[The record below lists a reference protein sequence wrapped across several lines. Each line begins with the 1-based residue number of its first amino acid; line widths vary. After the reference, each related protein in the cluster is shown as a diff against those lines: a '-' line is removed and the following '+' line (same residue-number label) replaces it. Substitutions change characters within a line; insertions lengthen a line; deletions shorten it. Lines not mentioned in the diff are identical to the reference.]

1 MNFRRLE
8 PTWAAKH
15 WVESYWIIESV
26 DNAILDQKII
36 PDGYP
41 EMIFHFAD
49 QYCINISGSWENQT
63 FSLLAGQIKQHFYLR
78 NTGRV
83 SILGVKLQPHTLAQL
98 FQFEM
103 SSITDKVVPL
113 DSVGIE
119 SLNGLEIE
127 VRASHKMDER
137 LTIVNRFFEPFPFV
151 GLPIK
156 KAIDSILETKGNVT
170 VEQLCQM
177 MDMSERQTERHFQ
190 KFVGLSPKFY
200 CRIIRFN
207 AIFQLLSQ
215 RDPSWAELAY
225 EAGFADQSHFIRNF
239 KAFTG
244 EGPSDYGFDEKTLAN
259 FFLKKG

>member
-1 MNFRRLE
+1 MNFRRVE
-8 PTWAAKH
+8 PTGAAKH
-15 WVESYWIIESV
+15 WVDSYWIIESD
-26 DNAILDQKII
+26 DNAPHDQKII

-41 EMIFHFAD
+41 EIILHFAD
-49 QYCINISGSWENQT
+49 RYRINISGSWEDQD

-78 NTGRV
+78 NTGCV
-83 SILGVKLQPHTLAQL
+83 SILGIKLQPYALTQL
-98 FQFEM
+98 FQLDM
-103 SSITDKVVPL
+103 SLVTDKVVPL
-113 DSVGIE
+113 DAVKIQPLTDLDKRIRVAHE
-119 SLNGLEIE
+119 
-127 VRASHKMDER
+127 MDER
-137 LTIVNRFFEPFPFV
+137 VAIVNKFFESFSFAVFP
-151 GLPIK
+151 IQ
-156 KAIDSILETKGNVT
+156 KAINSILETKGGIT
-170 VEQLCQM
+170 VEKLSEEM
-177 MDMSERQTERHFQ
+177 AVSERQTERLF
-190 KFVGLSPKFY
+190 KKIIGLSPKFY

>member
-1 MNFRRLE
+1 MNFRRVE
-8 PTWAAKH
+8 PTGAAKH
-15 WVESYWIIESV
+15 WVESYWIIESD
-26 DNAILDQKII
+26 DNVPDDQKII

-41 EMIFHFAD
+41 ELIFHFAD
-49 QYCINISGSWENQT
+49 QYRINISGLWETQA
-63 FSLLAGQIKQHFYLR
+63 FSLLAGQIRQCFYLQ

-83 SILGVKLQPHTLAQL
+83 SILGIKLQPYALTQL
-98 FQFEM
+98 FQLDM
-103 SSITDKVVPL
+103 SLVTDKVVPL
-113 DSVGIE
+113 DAA
-119 SLNGLEIE
+119 EIQTLTDLDE
-127 VRASHKMDER
+127 RIRASHEMDER
-137 LTIVNRFFEPFPFV
+137 VAIVNKFFELFPDLE
-151 GLPIK
+151 LPIQ
-156 KAIDSILETKGNVT
+156 KAINVISETKGGIT
-170 VEQLCQM
+170 VEKLSEAM
-177 MDMSERQTERHFQ
+177 AVSERQVERLFQ
-190 KFVGLSPKFY
+190 KFIGLSPKFY